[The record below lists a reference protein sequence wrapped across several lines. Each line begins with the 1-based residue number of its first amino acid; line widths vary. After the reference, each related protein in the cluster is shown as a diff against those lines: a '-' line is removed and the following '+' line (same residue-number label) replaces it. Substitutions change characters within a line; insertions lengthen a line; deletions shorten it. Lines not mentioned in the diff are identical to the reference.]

1 MTVATATRCQRYL
14 VLPSHLTVFQII
26 AKVEGRGNGIKTR
39 IPNCYELA
47 SSLHRPPS
55 VVTKFFGCELGA
67 QSKWDDKEQSCIVNG
82 EHQQNTLQNKLCD
95 EFLPRFVL
103 CVQCKLP
110 ETDMKVLMPDSGLF

>member
-1 MTVATATRCQRYL
+1 MMNIGGDPNDRSYRYKMPKL
-14 VLPSHLTVFQII
+14 V

-39 IPNCYELA
+39 IPNCADIA
-47 SSLHRPPS
+47 SSLHRPPA

-82 EHQQNTLQNKLCD
+82 DHSQNVLQAKLVE

-103 CVQCKLP
+103 CSQCGLP
-110 ETDMKVLMPDSGLF
+110 ETDMKVIAIFPFW